1 MCRDAQVPRSTRMCE
16 SGHCYGAHLMAAGVH
31 LRAIQ
36 QEMGHDSPKTTAV
49 YTQLTEPAAQN
60 ANRMINEL
68 INSLSLRFK
77 EDES

>member
-1 MCRDAQVPRSTRMCE
+1 
-16 SGHCYGAHLMAAGVH
+16 MAAGVH

>member
-1 MCRDAQVPRSTRMCE
+1 
-16 SGHCYGAHLMAAGVH
+16 MAAGVH

-68 INSLSLRFK
+68 IDGLHLCFK
-77 EDES
+77 EDEE